1 MHVLYLNYHLD
12 HDLRSADQLLERY
25 YTMTKW
31 CIALKRTGMESVSIV
46 QAWHADQYFRRAGVD
61 CHFVRPGPL
70 PFVPAWL
77 SPGRIHAKV
86 RELAPD
92 VVHHSGHVYPLSF
105 LRAELGA
112 KTTLLWQHRGGET
125 TRFPGML
132 LKRRGF
138 NAVDGFL
145 FSAKELATSSIPSGM
160 IKEHQRIYEIMGGS
174 ARGTPLEQKQAKKEI
189 GLSASP
195 IFLWVGRLNAN
206 KDPLTVLKG
215 FARTIKTRPEAH
227 LYMIY
232 HDSPL
237 LSPVRSLISD
247 FHLES
252 NVHLLGRIES
262 SEMVRYY
269 SAADYFI
276 LGSHREGTGFAV
288 LEALACGVT
297 PIITDIPPFRR
308 LTHGGTVGALWE
320 PGDDSALSSAI
331 ERTLLAK
338 PSRSLVRKYF
348 LRQWSFDALAQ
359 QAVRL
364 YDDVYRHRNSLLIR
378 RVS

>member
-1 MHVLYLNYHLD
+1 MHVLYLNYQLD
-12 HDLRSADQLLERY
+12 HDLRSADHLLDRY
-25 YTMTKW
+25 YTMIEW

-46 QAWHADQYFRRAGVD
+46 QAFHTDRYFQRAGVD

-70 PFVPAWL
+70 LFVPAWL
-77 SPGRIHAKV
+77 SPGRIHGKI

-112 KTTLLWQHRGGET
+112 KTTVLWQHRGGVT
-125 TRFPGML
+125 THFPGML

-145 FSAKELATSSIPSGM
+145 FSAKELASSSIPSGM
-160 IKEHQRIYEIMGGS
+160 IKGYQRIYEIMGGS
-174 ARGTPLEQKQAKKEI
+174 ARGTPLEQTQAKREV
-189 GLSASP
+189 GLAGSP

-215 FARTIKTRPEAH
+215 FARTIQTHPEAH

-232 HDSPL
+232 HDSTF
-237 LSPVRSLISD
+237 LSPVRALISD
-247 FHLES
+247 LHLES

-262 SEMVRYY
+262 SAMVRYY
-269 SAADYFI
+269 SAADYFL

-288 LEALACGVT
+288 LEAMACGVV
-297 PIITDIPPFRR
+297 PIITDIPSFRR
-308 LTHGGTVGALWE
+308 LTMGGTMGALWQ
-320 PGDDSALSSAI
+320 PGEDSSLFSAI
-331 ERTLLAK
+331 EAAFLAT
-338 PSRSLVRKYF
+338 PSRTSVRKYF
-348 LRQWSFDALAQ
+348 LRHWSFDALAQ
-359 QAVRL
+359 QAVRV
-364 YDDVYRHRNSLLIR
+364 YDDAYQHRNSLSLR
-378 RVS
+378 KVS